1 MTSEQRRHIPNSLMV
16 MREEMKAHAT
26 EVRDL
31 MQQGN
36 RLEALETA
44 LKWIDEAVHLN
55 SLELLPTSQ
64 MLICIND
71 IIKQTNSEQ

>member
-1 MTSEQRRHIPNSLMV
+1 
-16 MREEMKAHAT
+16 MKAHAT

-71 IIKQTNSEQ
+71 LIKQTNSEQ